1 MRQQV
6 DMYNTVRQDL
16 ENKEEDFLAPYAIK
30 SKNASR
36 LYLDNYVP
44 CPRRT
49 EFERDKDRII
59 YSLAFK
65 RLMEKTQVY
74 MTHQGDHYTNRLSHT
89 LEVTQISR
97 SIATSLGLNAYLSEA
112 IALGHDLGHTPFGH
126 AVEDVLNNN
135 IENGFEHNIQ
145 SVLVVDYLENKNFNN
160 IEAPCGLNLTNYTR
174 YGILH
179 HTKLPKDN
187 NIYTLS
193 NDNIANSTKYKSIEA
208 DLVCK
213 IDTLAYLYHDLEDAI
228 KNKNILQEMKL
239 NDKKQYSNFLKE
251 LNFFTSEAS
260 KILNIKYVPIIDLW
274 DDYNS
279 NTILK
284 AMIKDLIIGTQE
296 QIRNLKIKTVE
307 DVKQYNI
314 SIAEYSSFKN
324 IFNDYKE
331 FMKKYIYRSP
341 IACQMDTKAKYI
353 ANRLFESF
361 NSNPEQLPYRTR
373 NKYNEAKNGV
383 VFVNRRDNG
392 YDITPSRVIANYIA
406 GMTDRYALE
415 NYKRMFE

>member
-1 MRQQV
+1 MQQV

-16 ENKEEDFLAPYAIK
+16 ENKEEKFLAPYAIK

-36 LYLDNYVP
+36 LYLDHYIP

-126 AVEDVLNNN
+126 AVENVLKNN

-179 HTKLPKDN
+179 HTKLPEDN
-187 NIYTLS
+187 SIYTMD
-193 NDNIANSTKYKSIEA
+193 NDNIAISTKYKSIEA

-239 NDKKQYSNFLKE
+239 NDKKQFDNFIKE
-251 LNFFTSEAS
+251 LNFFTNEAC
-260 KILNIKYVPIIDLW
+260 KILNIKYNPIIDLW
-274 DDYNS
+274 NDYNS

-296 QIRNLKIKTVE
+296 QIKSLKIETVE
-307 DVKQYNI
+307 DVKQHSI
-314 SIAEYSSFKN
+314 SIAEYSIFKN
-324 IFNDYKE
+324 IFVDYKK
-331 FMKKYIYRSP
+331 FMKKYIYTSP

-361 NSNPEQLPYRTR
+361 CTNPEQLPYRTR
-373 NKYNEAKNGV
+373 NKYNEAKNGIIL
-383 VFVNRRDNG
+383 FNRKDAG
-392 YDITPSRVIANYIA
+392 YDITPTRVIANYIA
-406 GMTDRYALE
+406 GMTDRYAME
-415 NYKRMFE
+415 NYQRMFE